1 MIEVEGRQF
10 TLAQHRE
17 AVAFLEGI
25 LLDLDRHAMVIIDDH
40 GLLLDHHEQLKEIL
54 DNEPKFY
61 VH

>member
-1 MIEVEGRQF
+1 MIMIEGREF

-25 LLDLDRHAMVIIDDH
+25 LLDLDRHAVVIIDGH
-40 GLLLDHHEQLKEIL
+40 GLLLDHHEQLEEIL
-54 DNEPKFY
+54 KNEPRFF